1 MRRADSSEKTLIL
14 GRIEGRRRRG
24 RKRMRWLDGIID
36 LMDMSLSKF
45 WEMVK
50 DREAWCAVVHGVAKS
65 QTQLSNWTTTLSRW
79 GFPWVPYLKC
89 CSVPQLLSLPALFSP
104 LQHRLPSNM
113 PHNYYVYY
121 CLLSASPTGISA
133 SWGHRF
139 CPFSSMLYSQHREQG
154 LAYWN
159 LSENS
164 PINVSCVGILPFS
177 P

>member
-1 MRRADSSEKTLIL
+1 MWRAASLEKIL
-14 GRIEGRRRRG
+14 MLGKIERQRRRG
-24 RKRMRWLDGIID
+24 WLKRQWLDGITNS
-36 LMDMSLSKF
+36 MDMSLSKLQ
-45 WEMVK
+45 EVLK

-139 CPFSSMLYSQHREQG
+139 CPFSSMLYSYARNI
-154 LAYWN
+154 YW
-159 LSENS
+159 
-164 PINVSCVGILPFS
+164 GILW
-177 P
+177 